1 MRGLYVIHSNE
12 NNLIGIVPHAMSTKS
27 ALAFDSTA
35 LIHPIDGLLFDLTEV
50 QLLLIAM
57 VLISAIPLTFVLYEW
72 YQRNR
77 NKAAKAIDSADE

>member
-35 LIHPIDGLLFDLTEV
+35 LTHPIDGLLFDLTEM
-50 QLLLIAM
+50 QLLLIVM
-57 VLISAIPLTFVLYEW
+57 VLISAMSFTFVLYEW
-72 YQRNR
+72 YQRNH
-77 NKAAKAIDSADE
+77 NKTAKAFDLADE